1 MRHLTPQL
9 EEELFDHILAFG
21 SLSTALRQPAMPA
34 RATVARW
41 CQSDP
46 EFAKRLHAMKVLACD
61 FLVDDMLDIAD
72 TEPRVKPDGSI
83 DGGDV
88 AYAKHRTE
96 VRRWIAERVA
106 HVVYG
111 STSKVQH
118 ANADGTGPA
127 FMVVTGVPR
136 PEPNIDDLV

>member
-21 SLSTALRQPAMPA
+21 SISAALKQPAMPD

-41 CQSDP
+41 ERADP
-46 EFAKRLHAMKVLACD
+46 EFSKRLHAMRVLACD
-61 FLVDDMLDIAD
+61 LLVDEMLDIAD
-72 TEPRVKPDGSI
+72 TPPRTRDDGST
-83 DGGDV
+83 DTGDV
-88 AYAKHRTE
+88 AWAKHRTE
-96 VRRWIAERVA
+96 VRRWVAERVA
-106 HVVYG
+106 HTVYG